1 MAVDKEAILEALK
14 GVYDPEIPVDVVNL
28 GLIYGVNVDGG
39 RVDVKMTTTAP
50 GCPMGNYIAGQ
61 AERVLRKLD
70 GVGEVH
76 VEMVYDPPWS
86 LDRVSAEGRR
96 ALGWS

>member
-1 MAVDKEAILEALK
+1 MAVDREAILEALK
-14 GVYDPEIPVDVVNL
+14 RVYDPEIPVDVVNL
-28 GLIYGVNVDGG
+28 GLIYEVNVDGG

>member
-1 MAVDKEAILEALK
+1 MAVDREAILEALK

-28 GLIYGVNVDGG
+28 GLIYEVNVEGG

-61 AERVLRKLD
+61 AERVLRKLE

-86 LDRVSAEGRR
+86 LDRVSEEGRR

>member
-28 GLIYGVNVDGG
+28 GLIYEVNVDGG

>member
-1 MAVDKEAILEALK
+1 MAVAKEAILEALK

-28 GLIYGVNVDGG
+28 GLIYEVNVDGG
-39 RVDVKMTTTAP
+39 RVDLKMTTTAP

-61 AERVLRKLD
+61 AERVLRKLE

-86 LDRVSAEGRR
+86 LDRVSEQGRR
-96 ALGWS
+96 VLGWG

>member
-86 LDRVSAEGRR
+86 LDRVSEEGRR

>member
-28 GLIYGVNVDGG
+28 GLVYEVNVDGG
-39 RVDVKMTTTAP
+39 RVDLKMTTTAP

-61 AERVLRKLD
+61 AERVLRKLE

-86 LDRVSAEGRR
+86 LDRVSEEGRR
-96 ALGWS
+96 ALRWG